1 MKLAALFAVVACSAP
16 PTRLHD
22 VEPPSETIRERAPE
36 PDESKPT
43 RSVLGKRKELRSSI
57 SLEVLGL
64 EGRSATGGYTER
76 SVNMANTMTK
86 MLRSS
91 ARQYES
97 IHVGHAS
104 KEMIDEQLMFNC
116 EHAEPACMAPI
127 GEQYN
132 VDHLLYGTLDER
144 GVALHVR
151 LVLLDVKTQRRDEWT
166 GTVRTVPDMETAAVA
181 ALATFVDRIR

>member
-1 MKLAALFAVVACSAP
+1 MKLAALVVVAACGGS

-22 VEPPSETIRERAPE
+22 VQPSETIRERTPD
-36 PDESKPT
+36 PDESEPT
-43 RSVLGKRKELRSSI
+43 RPVVGKRRELQTSI

-64 EGRSATGGYTER
+64 EGRSATGVYTER
-76 SVNMANTMTK
+76 SVNMANTMTQ

-97 IHVGHAS
+97 IHVGHAN
-104 KEMIDEQLMFNC
+104 KEIIDEQLMFNC
-116 EHAEPACMAPI
+116 EHAEPACMALI
-127 GEQYN
+127 GKQYN

-144 GVALHVR
+144 GQTLFVR
-151 LVLLDVKTQRRDEWT
+151 LVLLDVNTQRRDEWT
-166 GTVRTVPDMETAAVA
+166 GSVRTVPDMETAAIA